1 MAGVDGFCFSIGRE
15 RYSRAID
22 WLAGKWSNPQEV
34 LDNVR
39 VVEHIKDG

>member
-1 MAGVDGFCFSIGRE
+1 MDFVSILE
-15 RYSRAID
+15 TKQIPEAID
-22 WLAGKWSNPQEV
+22 WLAGKWRNPQEV

>member
-1 MAGVDGFCFSIGRE
+1 LEE
-15 RYSRAID
+15 RDIPRAID